1 MFLLKNVSTQKNTN
15 RLRPTK
21 APKNKYAAG
30 DAKKVLNSLL
40 ATESRLLTAV
50 VIETLLLYLPLQIP
64 SPAFSFP
71 ALLTRYLPLL
81 RPESALVKESP
92 PFELQPLSWLSHRFE
107 PAPLF

>member
-40 ATESRLLTAV
+40 ATESKLLTAV
-50 VIETLLLYLPLQIP
+50 VIEPLLLYLPLRIP
-64 SPAFSFP
+64 SPAFSFQ
-71 ALLTRYLPLL
+71 ALLTRCLPLPK
-81 RPESALVKESP
+81 PETVLVKESP
-92 PFELQPLSWLSHRFE
+92 PFEPQLSS
-107 PAPLF
+107 